1 MKGKFFDF
9 LIRFAGCFLGILL
22 AELIVRLVWR

>member
-1 MKGKFFDF
+1 MKDKCLDF
-9 LIRFAGCFLGILL
+9 PISFAGCFLGILL